1 MPDALDLYGRYA
13 PDQGIY
19 KPPLEAAFDGHTVPS
34 SARRQATKYSD
45 PNDTGQYIRDLIA
58 ETNANV
64 TVGPKPFA
72 GSSFITP
79 PAGWRS
85 KTPERS
91 LDDARRKYF
100 YSALLDRYGAPQKT
114 SSYNPYGAGITSY
127 GENPESWSKL
137 PEDISR
143 ELRKYATDV
152 TRGETVDSAYEPS
165 GFVGSGS
172 PLHNFGTWLLAMPQG
187 FYAAS
192 EGAANAVADGG
203 YRTTP
208 KEAWGKFDKAAETF
222 FAPVTGLPG
231 VSQYGSDQTSYWAD
245 RERYR
250 QDQEGLAATDPNRDY
265 RWISADADY
274 DTRALADG
282 YETEIRGDTG
292 EELLN
297 RYKADEIL
305 GETGTAVT
313 GTIMDAMLNPLPPD
327 LTGIRALAREGRN
340 AAALGQLLFEFGPDS
355 ASLGYRYGM
364 QP

>member
-1 MPDALDLYGRYA
+1 MMD
-13 PDQGIY
+13 
-19 KPPLEAAFDGHTVPS
+19 F
-34 SARRQATKYSD
+34 
-45 PNDTGQYIRDLIA
+45 DLIWW
-58 ETNANV
+58 EWWYDYDDEIP
-64 TVGPKPFA
+64 GD
-72 GSSFITP
+72 GS
-79 PAGWRS
+79 
-85 KTPERS
+85 
-91 LDDARRKYF
+91 
-100 YSALLDRYGAPQKT
+100 
-114 SSYNPYGAGITSY
+114 
-127 GENPESWSKL
+127 
-137 PEDISR
+137 
-143 ELRKYATDV
+143 DV

-305 GETGTAVT
+305 GEKGTAVM
-313 GTIMDAMLNPLPPD
+313 GTILPVTKSTYP
-327 LTGIRALAREGRN
+327 AH
-340 AAALGQLLFEFGPDS
+340 
-355 ASLGYRYGM
+355 
-364 QP
+364 